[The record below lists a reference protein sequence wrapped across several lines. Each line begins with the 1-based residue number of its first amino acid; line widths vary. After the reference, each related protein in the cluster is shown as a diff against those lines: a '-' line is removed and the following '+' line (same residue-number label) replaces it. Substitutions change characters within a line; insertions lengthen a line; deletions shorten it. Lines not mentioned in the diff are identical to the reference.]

1 MNHKKEYSSCSLTGI
16 LHAATVVLLPQTPT
30 AGQENVFHFDTASG
44 GMEVVLGFEFS
55 ATLGVCLFYSTQSE
69 ESGEK
74 IVLNQFNQFHI
85 I

>member
-16 LHAATVVLLPQTPT
+16 LHAATVVLLPQTPI

-55 ATLGVCLFYSTQSE
+55 ATLGVCLFYSR
-69 ESGEK
+69 
-74 IVLNQFNQFHI
+74 NQKSLTKKLS
-85 I
+85 